1 MGKLF
6 DMNYGG
12 YFNEDAVSNVIR
24 YITRTRKNED
34 RKNELIGWG
43 SYNTL
48 NMGTPEFVIKQF
60 LDVQK

>member
-6 DMNYGG
+6 NMNYGG

-43 SYNTL
+43 S
-48 NMGTPEFVIKQF
+48 
-60 LDVQK
+60 